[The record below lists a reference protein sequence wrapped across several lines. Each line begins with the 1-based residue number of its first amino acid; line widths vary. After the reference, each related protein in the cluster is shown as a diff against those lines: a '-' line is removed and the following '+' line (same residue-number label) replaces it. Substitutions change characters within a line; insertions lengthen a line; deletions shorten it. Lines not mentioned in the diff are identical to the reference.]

1 MIKGIILIAFMVVI
15 MVLMV
20 TRKVPTLIAIPIL
33 AIGIAVIAGVP
44 LTGEESI
51 ISTVIQSGAVKLA
64 GSYTACLIATWM
76 SCIMQ
81 RTGITENMIR
91 KAAEL
96 GGDKTNVVAI
106 LLFLVICALSTVM
119 SGLGAV
125 IMMGT
130 IAIPILI
137 SVGVEKFTAAAILLC
152 AYGAGEH
159 FGMVRAT
166 YFAEVFGLE
175 VGQVYL
181 FSVVVAITTGI
192 AGLLYIITRLRKN
205 GKKFAFSAPVSETEG
220 EAPVKLKGVRGALAM
235 LTPFV
240 PIAAVVGFKWD
251 VIPAFLLGILW
262 ALIFTAESWKK
273 TCNITAKTCYDGFLM
288 GAPCA
293 ALMFFIGMLL
303 NAINTSMVKDALAPL
318 ISNIVPASPVAFAA
332 LFIVLTPLVL
342 YRGPLNMYGLGA
354 GIAALMAS
362 LGTVAPAM
370 VCVGFLGVAAVQ
382 DTSCPTNTHN
392 VWAAG
397 FVEEDV
403 TQITKAQIL
412 WMWAAAAVAIIIGT
426 IMFWG

>member
-96 GGDKTNVVAI
+96 GGDKTNIVAI

-137 SVGVEKFTAAAILLC
+137 SVGVEKFTAAAILL
-152 AYGAGEH
+152 
-159 FGMVRAT
+159 
-166 YFAEVFGLE
+166 
-175 VGQVYL
+175 
-181 FSVVVAITTGI
+181 
-192 AGLLYIITRLRKN
+192 
-205 GKKFAFSAPVSETEG
+205 
-220 EAPVKLKGVRGALAM
+220 
-235 LTPFV
+235 
-240 PIAAVVGFKWD
+240 
-251 VIPAFLLGILW
+251 
-262 ALIFTAESWKK
+262 
-273 TCNITAKTCYDGFLM
+273 
-288 GAPCA
+288 
-293 ALMFFIGMLL
+293 
-303 NAINTSMVKDALAPL
+303 
-318 ISNIVPASPVAFAA
+318 
-332 LFIVLTPLVL
+332 
-342 YRGPLNMYGLGA
+342 
-354 GIAALMAS
+354 
-362 LGTVAPAM
+362 
-370 VCVGFLGVAAVQ
+370 
-382 DTSCPTNTHN
+382 
-392 VWAAG
+392 
-397 FVEEDV
+397 
-403 TQITKAQIL
+403 
-412 WMWAAAAVAIIIGT
+412 
-426 IMFWG
+426 

>member
-96 GGDKTNVVAI
+96 GGDKTNIVAI

-175 VGQVYL
+175 VGQVYH

-192 AGLLYIITRLRKN
+192 AGLLYIITRLLMHEFFHYCEYRQGESSSRTHLVPMITIGRIHI
-205 GKKFAFSAPVSETEG
+205 GKTGVASLSE
-220 EAPVKLKGVRGALAM
+220 
-235 LTPFV
+235 
-240 PIAAVVGFKWD
+240 IAANSFVRYLWD
-251 VIPAFLLGILW
+251 ADYLGIRTKW
-262 ALIFTAESWKK
+262 QR
-273 TCNITAKTCYDGFLM
+273 
-288 GAPCA
+288 
-293 ALMFFIGMLL
+293 
-303 NAINTSMVKDALAPL
+303 TS
-318 ISNIVPASPVAFAA
+318 S
-332 LFIVLTPLVL
+332 
-342 YRGPLNMYGLGA
+342 
-354 GIAALMAS
+354 
-362 LGTVAPAM
+362 
-370 VCVGFLGVAAVQ
+370 
-382 DTSCPTNTHN
+382 
-392 VWAAG
+392 
-397 FVEEDV
+397 DV
-403 TQITKAQIL
+403 QITEERIKH
-412 WMWAAAAVAIIIGT
+412 
-426 IMFWG
+426 

>member
-96 GGDKTNVVAI
+96 GGDKTNIVAI

-175 VGQVYL
+175 VGQVYH

-192 AGLLYIITRLRKN
+192 LGLI
-205 GKKFAFSAPVSETEG
+205 
-220 EAPVKLKGVRGALAM
+220 
-235 LTPFV
+235 
-240 PIAAVVGFKWD
+240 
-251 VIPAFLLGILW
+251 
-262 ALIFTAESWKK
+262 
-273 TCNITAKTCYDGFLM
+273 C
-288 GAPCA
+288 
-293 ALMFFIGMLL
+293 
-303 NAINTSMVKDALAPL
+303 
-318 ISNIVPASPVAFAA
+318 SNI
-332 LFIVLTPLVL
+332 I
-342 YRGPLNMYGLGA
+342 
-354 GIAALMAS
+354 
-362 LGTVAPAM
+362 
-370 VCVGFLGVAAVQ
+370 
-382 DTSCPTNTHN
+382 
-392 VWAAG
+392 
-397 FVEEDV
+397 
-403 TQITKAQIL
+403 
-412 WMWAAAAVAIIIGT
+412 
-426 IMFWG
+426 

>member
-96 GGDKTNVVAI
+96 GGDKTNIVAI

-175 VGQVYL
+175 VGQVYH
-181 FSVVVAITTGI
+181 FSVVVAITTGNVQT
-192 AGLLYIITRLRKN
+192 ARGLRLR
-205 GKKFAFSAPVSETEG
+205 FQEQPISADMFQRETMHSG
-220 EAPVKLKGVRGALAM
+220 TLKRQNWHGNPLQ
-235 LTPFV
+235 
-240 PIAAVVGFKWD
+240 
-251 VIPAFLLGILW
+251 
-262 ALIFTAESWKK
+262 TAWES
-273 TCNITAKTCYDGFLM
+273 
-288 GAPCA
+288 
-293 ALMFFIGMLL
+293 
-303 NAINTSMVKDALAPL
+303 V
-318 ISNIVPASPVAFAA
+318 
-332 LFIVLTPLVL
+332 
-342 YRGPLNMYGLGA
+342 
-354 GIAALMAS
+354 
-362 LGTVAPAM
+362 
-370 VCVGFLGVAAVQ
+370 
-382 DTSCPTNTHN
+382 
-392 VWAAG
+392 
-397 FVEEDV
+397 
-403 TQITKAQIL
+403 
-412 WMWAAAAVAIIIGT
+412 
-426 IMFWG
+426 